1 MMQQLIVINQKDN
14 VATATVDL
22 QKGQEIAVET
32 SSETFII
39 TLQAD
44 IKFGHKVAIKDIKK
58 GSPVY
63 KYGEEIGITT
73 EDIAMGEHVHVQN
86 VLSQRGRG
94 DLRN

>member
-1 MMQQLIVINQKDN
+1 MQQLIVINQKDN

-32 SSETFII
+32 NSETFII

-73 EDIAMGEHVHVQN
+73 EDIAMGEHVHVHN

-94 DLRN
+94 DLSN

>member
-1 MMQQLIVINQKDN
+1 MQQLIVINQKDN